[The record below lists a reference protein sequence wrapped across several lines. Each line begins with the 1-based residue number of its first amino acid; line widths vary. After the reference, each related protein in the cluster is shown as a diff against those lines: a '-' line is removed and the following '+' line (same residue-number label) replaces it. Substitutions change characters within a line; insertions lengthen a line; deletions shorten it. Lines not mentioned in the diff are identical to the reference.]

1 MPGNRPTHHALQFP
15 CQSPGCLHWFQNS
28 SGRTQHMHA
37 CHLVAPTQDLPQ
49 LHQPPQ
55 FSPPPPDDLPP
66 PQSSPGLAPAD
77 EDPNLPE
84 TQFTDTSERYFRT
97 YHPLLNGKC

>member
-1 MPGNRPTHHALQFP
+1 
-15 CQSPGCLHWFQNS
+15 
-28 SGRTQHMHA
+28 MHA
-37 CHLVAPTQDLPQ
+37 CHPVAPTQDLPQ

-55 FSPPPPDDLPP
+55 PSPPPDDLPP
-66 PQSSPGLAPAD
+66 PQSPPGPAPADDLLPPQSSPGPAPAD

-84 TQFTDTSERYFRT
+84 AQFTDASERYYRT